1 MTERVNLDVPRWD
14 QTQYW
19 GRVKYFLTTTN
30 PLNIFKTN
38 LELEKCKEIVNSY
51 KKGDSIPDGL
61 TLEDVYKAK
70 DVVDSAY
77 HPESGDKMIIFG
89 RMSAQVPM
97 NMLITGCMVTF
108 YKTTPAVIFWQWFNQ
123 SFNALVNYTNR
134 SGTSPMPLDQVA
146 KSYVL
151 ATSGALVTALGLNKL
166 VKRLPTV
173 IGRFVPFAAV
183 AAANFINIPLM
194 RIKELENG
202 IEVYDE
208 NKNLL
213 GESKLAARQG
223 ISAVVLSR
231 VLMSA
236 PGMVITPVIME
247 AIEQKGLLKNMKWAP
262 APIQIALCGVFL
274 TFATPM
280 CCALYPQ
287 VSPVSIDKLEPELQ
301 KFAEKFNSKIG
312 YYNKGL

>member
-1 MTERVNLDVPRWD
+1 MSERVDLNVPRWD
-14 QTQYW
+14 QSQYW
-19 GRVKYFLTTTN
+19 GRVMYFLTTTN
-30 PLNIFKTN
+30 PINLFKSN
-38 LELEKCKEIVNSY
+38 SELERCNRIVNSY
-51 KKGDSIPDGL
+51 KKGEEIPDGL
-61 TLEDVYKAK
+61 TLDDVYKAK

-77 HPESGDKMIIFG
+77 HPETGEKMIIVG

-97 NMLITGCMVTF
+97 NMLVTGCMITF

-134 SGTSPMPLDQVA
+134 SGTSPMPLEQVA

-151 ATSGALVTALGLNKL
+151 ATSGALITALGLNKL

-173 IGRFVPFAAV
+173 VGRFVPFAAV
-183 AAANFINIPLM
+183 AAANCINIPLM
-194 RIKELENG
+194 RIKELDNG

-213 GESKLAARQG
+213 GQSQSAARTG

-231 VLMSA
+231 IVMSA
-236 PGMVITPVIME
+236 PGMILTPVIME
-247 AIEQKGLLKNMKWAP
+247 AIERRGILKNMKWAP
-262 APIQIALCGVFL
+262 APLQIALCGVFL

-287 VSPVSIDKLEPELQ
+287 ISPVSIQKLEPELQ
-301 KFAEKFNSKIG
+301 KKAEKFNSKIG

>member
-1 MTERVNLDVPRWD
+1 MDGRVNLDEPRWD

-30 PLNIFKTN
+30 PLNVFKSN
-38 LELEKCKEIVNSY
+38 SELERCKQIVTSY
-51 KKGDSIPDGL
+51 KNGENIPDGL
-61 TLEDVYKAK
+61 TLNDVYKAK

-77 HPESGDKMIIFG
+77 HPETGEKMIIFG

-97 NMLITGCMVTF
+97 NMLITGGLITF
-108 YKTTPAVIFWQWFNQ
+108 YKTTPAVIFWQWCNQ

-134 SGTSPMPLDQVA
+134 SGNSPMPLDQVA

-151 ATSGALVTALGLNKL
+151 ATSGALITALGLNRL
-166 VKRLPTV
+166 VKRLPP
-173 IGRFVPFAAV
+173 IAGRIVPFVAV
-183 AAANFINIPLM
+183 AAANCINIPLM
-194 RIKELENG
+194 RKKELDDG
-202 IEVYDE
+202 IEVFDE
-208 NKNLL
+208 NKNFL
-213 GESKLAARQG
+213 GESQVAAREG

-231 VLMSA
+231 IVMSS
-236 PGMVITPVIME
+236 PGMIITPVIME
-247 AIEQKGLLKNMKWAP
+247 AIEKRGLLKNMKWAP
-262 APIQIALCGVFL
+262 APLQIALCGMFL

-287 VSPVSIDKLEPELQ
+287 ISPISIDRLEPELQ
-301 KFAEKFNSKIG
+301 KTAQKCNSKMG

>member
-1 MTERVNLDVPRWD
+1 MSERVNLDVPRWD

-19 GRVKYFLTTTN
+19 GRVKYFFTTTN
-30 PLNIFKTN
+30 PLNIFKSES
-38 LELEKCKEIVNSY
+38 ELEKCKQIVTNY

-61 TLEDVYKAK
+61 TLDNVYEAK
-70 DVVDSAY
+70 DIVDSAY
-77 HPESGDKMIIFG
+77 HPETGEKMIIFG

-108 YKTTPAVIFWQWFNQ
+108 YKSTPAVIFWQWFNQ

-134 SGTSPMPLDQVA
+134 SGTSPMAIDQVA

-151 ATSGALVTALGLNKL
+151 ATSGALITALGLNKL
-166 VKRLPTV
+166 VKKLPTV
-173 IGRFVPFAAV
+173 VGRFVPFAAV
-183 AAANFINIPLM
+183 AAANCINIPLM

-208 NKNLL
+208 NKNLI
-213 GESKLAARQG
+213 GESQTAARQG
-223 ISAVVLSR
+223 ISAVVFSRIMMSSPGLVLS
-231 VLMSA
+231 
-236 PGMVITPVIME
+236 PIIME
-247 AIEQKGLLKNMKWAP
+247 AIERRGLLRNMKWAP

-287 VSPVSIDKLEPELQ
+287 VTPIAIEKLEPELQ
-301 KFAEKFNSKIG
+301 KSANKYNSKIG

>member
-19 GRVKYFLTTTN
+19 GRVKYFFTTTN
-30 PLNIFKTN
+30 PLNIFKSN
-38 LELEKCKEIVNSY
+38 SELEKCKEIVNNY
-51 KKGDSIPDGL
+51 KKGDRIPDGW
-61 TLEDVYKAK
+61 TLDDVYKAK

-77 HPESGDKMIIFG
+77 HPETGEKMIIFG

-173 IGRFVPFAAV
+173 AGRFVPFAAV
-183 AAANFINIPLM
+183 AAANCINIPLM

-213 GESKLAARQG
+213 GESKSAARQG

-231 VLMSA
+231 ILMSA
-236 PGMVITPVIME
+236 PGMVITPVLME
-247 AIEQKGLLKNMKWAP
+247 AIERRGLLRNMKWAP
-262 APIQIALCGVFL
+262 APLQIAFCGVFL

-287 VSPVSIDKLEPELQ
+287 VTPVSIDKLEPELQ
-301 KFAEKFNSKIG
+301 KSAEKFNSKIG

>member
-19 GRVKYFLTTTN
+19 GRVKYFFTTTN
-30 PLNIFKTN
+30 PLNIFKSDF
-38 LELEKCKEIVNSY
+38 ELEKCKEIVNNY

-77 HPESGDKMIIFG
+77 HPETGDKMIIFG

-151 ATSGALVTALGLNKL
+151 ATSGALVTALSLNKL

-173 IGRFVPFAAV
+173 AGR
-183 AAANFINIPLM
+183 
-194 RIKELENG
+194 
-202 IEVYDE
+202 
-208 NKNLL
+208 
-213 GESKLAARQG
+213 ESKIAARQG
-223 ISAVVLSR
+223 IMAVVLSR
-231 VLMSA
+231 ILMSA
-236 PGMVITPVIME
+236 PGMVISPVIME
-247 AIEQKGLLKNMKWAP
+247 AIEQKGLLRNMKWAP
-262 APIQIALCGVFL
+262 APLQIVLCGFFL

-287 VSPVSIDKLEPELQ
+287 ISPISIDKLEPELQ
-301 KFAEKFNSKIG
+301 KSAEKFNSKIG